1 MTAQEKNQEIVN
13 YIYAVLKE
21 QIEKKVKTFYT
32 IRSFRYGKYMPI
44 VKREPVTEDNIK
56 KDIEK
61 YASSSDFKP
70 DALTIELFSGKSLK
84 IKKPFATFRLKYTAV
99 R

>member
-1 MTAQEKNQEIVN
+1 MNIQGKNQEIVN

-21 QIEKKVKTFYT
+21 QVEKKVKTFYT
-32 IRSFRYGKYMPI
+32 IRSFRFGKYMPI
-44 VKREPVTEDNIK
+44 VKREAVAANNIMT
-56 KDIEK
+56 DIEK
-61 YASSSDFKP
+61 YAGSEFKP

-84 IKKPFATFRLKYTAV
+84 IKKPFATFRLKFTSV